1 MSKRGRERGG
11 EEDADNV
18 SQTQTEKLQG
28 KREGKRE
35 RKQLQQGWKWSREGA
50 GLRREHPES
59 WVTRNTVRLWPL
71 IILSI
76 LAASMWW
83 SALCVC
89 VCLCVFRPCASCWFP
104 WLQAGALLA
113 SPRALKLNPLCSVIN
128 YNALQTTPP
137 MGNTGGGR
145 KQEWDKENGW
155 CWREEGV

>member
-11 EEDADNV
+11 EEDADNA
-18 SQTQTEKLQG
+18 SQTQTEKLQRT
-28 KREGKRE
+28 REGKRE
-35 RKQLQQGWKWSREGA
+35 QEQLQQGWKWSWEGA
-50 GLRREHPES
+50 GLWREHPGS

-76 LAASMWW
+76 LTGFMWG
-83 SALCVC
+83 SA
-89 VCLCVFRPCASCWFP
+89 VCLCVCAYVCVYRPCVSCWFP

-137 MGNTGGGR
+137 LGNTGGGDGER
-145 KQEWDKENGW
+145 ARLRENGW
-155 CWREEGV
+155 